1 MKSNGTNAKG
11 QPCGVTWG
19 VSEATGLAV
28 IVARKRF
35 TGPDFD
41 RLARAEWLVQDAISY
56 RIEHA
61 RRGLYQSL

>member
-1 MKSNGTNAKG
+1 MVRRMRAAILAALEWS
-11 QPCGVTWG
+11 V
-19 VSEATGLAV
+19 GLAV
-28 IVARKRF
+28 IVARERF
-35 TGPDFD
+35 QGPDFD